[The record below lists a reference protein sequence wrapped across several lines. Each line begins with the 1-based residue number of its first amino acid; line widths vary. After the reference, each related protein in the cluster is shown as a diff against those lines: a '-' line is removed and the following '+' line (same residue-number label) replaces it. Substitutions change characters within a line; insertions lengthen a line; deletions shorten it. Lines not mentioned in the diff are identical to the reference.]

1 MKIKNIKVNSFG
13 KINDKEYNLSEKINL
28 VYGKNEAGK
37 STLLKFIQNIFYGT
51 SKNKKG
57 KSFSDYDLYKPWGE
71 GEFSGKIKYKLD
83 SGEEFEV
90 YREFGKKNPKIYNEN
105 LEDIS
110 KQFNIDKN
118 TGSEFFFE
126 QTKVDEFMFLS
137 SIVSMQQEVKLNKQD
152 QNIYIQKIANLAGT
166 GEDNISYKKAID
178 KLNKKQLDEIGTDR
192 SQGKPINLSINK
204 INKYEAEIKELEN
217 YKQKLYLIED
227 EINKLKNEIEKEKL
241 KEQYLKELKG
251 KKEIEKIEIEKINL
265 NKKIIEKNEE
275 ILREKKQE
283 LNLLLNKKEKINK
296 YNQED
301 KKELNNKY
309 EINDINKLNIKNEI
323 NNINKLN
330 STIYYILIFIFVIL
344 NIISS
349 ILTKNMN
356 LSLLLLIPI
365 IITVILYFLKR
376 NKIKKQNKKT
386 IEKINKIN
394 YELND
399 KINHT
404 ENEIKLLE
412 KNNEGP
418 TKEIEKINEKINTEI
433 NIEKQKI
440 KNKYIYKINNDELNI
455 LFNCIDF
462 NEVIDNIQ
470 NLIRQKELNLN
481 TLQLNKKNIINDLEN
496 LVNTK
501 ELLEIEKQN
510 YDELKEKNDKINTAR
525 ILLGNAYEK
534 MKNSVTPKFTSN
546 LSENI
551 MRISDGKYKKV
562 TVNDEEGIIVELPNG
577 EYVSAEKLSGGTIE
591 QLYLSLRLSM
601 AKEISNEN
609 MPIILDEA
617 FAYYDDERLEST
629 LKFLIN
635 NFKENQIILFTCT
648 NREKE
653 ILDKININYNFIE
666 LNN

>member
-1 MKIKNIKVNSFG
+1 MKIENIKINSFG

-28 VYGKNEAGK
+28 IYGKNEAGK

-57 KSFSDYDLYKPWGE
+57 KYFSDYDLYKPWGE
-71 GEFSGKIKYKLD
+71 GDFSGKIKYKLD
-83 SGEEFEV
+83 SGKKFEV

-118 TGSEFFFE
+118 MGSEFFFE

-152 QNIYIQKIANLAGT
+152 QNVYIQKIANLAGT
-166 GEDNISYKKAID
+166 GDDNISYKKAID
-178 KLNKKQLDEIGTDR
+178 KLNKKQLDEVGTDR

-204 INKYEAEIKELEN
+204 INKYENEIKELED
-217 YKQKLYLIED
+217 YKKKQYIIED
-227 EINKLKNEIEKEKL
+227 EINKLNNEIEKEKI
-241 KEQYLKELKG
+241 KEKYLKELKE

-265 NKKIIEKNEE
+265 NKNIIEKNEE
-275 ILREKKQE
+275 IIKQKRYE
-283 LNLLLNKKEKINK
+283 LNLLLNQKEKNK
-296 YNQED
+296 
-301 KKELNNKY
+301 LNNKC
-309 EINDINKLNIKNEI
+309 EI
-323 NNINKLN
+323 NNVNKLRIN
-330 STIYYILIFIFVIL
+330 NKIYFVLIFIFIIL
-344 NIISS
+344 NIISFV
-349 ILTKNMN
+349 LTNN
-356 LSLLLLIPI
+356 LCLSLILLIPI
-365 IITVILYFLKR
+365 ILTFLYYFIKR
-376 NKIKKQNKKT
+376 NNIKKQNIKIT
-386 IEKINKIN
+386 EKINKIN
-394 YELND
+394 YELNE
-399 KINHT
+399 KINCI

-412 KNNEGP
+412 KNNEEP
-418 TKEIEKINEKINTEI
+418 KKEIEKINQKINTEI
-433 NIEKQKI
+433 NLERQKI
-440 KNKYIYKINNDELNI
+440 KNKYIYKIDNDDLNI

-481 TLQLNKKNIINDLEN
+481 TLQLNKKNIINNLED
-496 LVNTK
+496 LVNTQ

-510 YDELKEKNDKINTAR
+510 YEELKEKNNKINTAR
-525 ILLGNAYEK
+525 IFLGEAYEK

-546 LSENI
+546 LSDNI
-551 MRISDGKYKKV
+551 MQISNGKYKKV
-562 TVNDEEGIIVELPNG
+562 TVNDEDGIIVELPNG
-577 EYVSAEKLSGGTIE
+577 EYVSAERLSGGTIE

-601 AKEISNEN
+601 AKEISDEN

-617 FAYYDDERLEST
+617 FAYYDDERLENT
-629 LKFLIN
+629 LKFLIE

-653 ILDKININYNFIE
+653 VLNKMDINYNFIE

>member
-1 MKIKNIKVNSFG
+1 MKIENIKINSFG

-28 VYGKNEAGK
+28 IYGKNEAGK

-57 KSFSDYDLYKPWGE
+57 KYFSDYDLYKPWGE
-71 GEFSGKIKYKLD
+71 GDFSGKIKYKLD
-83 SGEEFEV
+83 SGKKFEV

-118 TGSEFFFE
+118 MGSEFFFE

-152 QNIYIQKIANLAGT
+152 QNVYIQKIANLAGT
-166 GEDNISYKKAID
+166 GDDNISYKKAID
-178 KLNKKQLDEIGTDR
+178 KLNKKQLDEVGTDR

-204 INKYEAEIKELEN
+204 INKYENEIKELED
-217 YKQKLYLIED
+217 YKKKQYIIED
-227 EINKLKNEIEKEKL
+227 EINKLNNEIEKEKI
-241 KEQYLKELKG
+241 KEKYLKELKE

-265 NKKIIEKNEE
+265 NKNIIQKNEE
-275 ILREKKQE
+275 IIEQKRYE
-283 LNLLLNKKEKINK
+283 LNLLLNRKEKNKLNNKCEIN
-296 YNQED
+296 
-301 KKELNNKY
+301 NNKY
-309 EINDINKLNIKNEI
+309 EINNVNKLRI
-323 NNINKLN
+323 NNK
-330 STIYYILIFIFVIL
+330 IYFILIFIFIIL
-344 NIISS
+344 NIISFV
-349 ILTKNMN
+349 LTNN
-356 LSLLLLIPI
+356 LYLSLILLIPI
-365 IITVILYFLKR
+365 ILTFLYYFIKV
-376 NKIKKQNKKT
+376 NNIKKQNVEIT
-386 IEKINKIN
+386 EKINKIN
-394 YELND
+394 YELNE
-399 KINHT
+399 KINCI

-412 KNNEGP
+412 KNNEE
-418 TKEIEKINEKINTEI
+418 TKNEIEKINQKINTQI
-433 NIEKQKI
+433 NLERQKI
-440 KNKYIYKINNDELNI
+440 KNKYIYKIDNDDLNI

-481 TLQLNKKNIINDLEN
+481 TLQLNKKNIINNLED
-496 LVNTK
+496 LVNTQ

-510 YDELKEKNDKINTAR
+510 YEELKEKNNKINTAR
-525 ILLGNAYEK
+525 ILLGEAYEK

-546 LSENI
+546 LSDNI
-551 MRISDGKYKKV
+551 MQISNGKYKKV
-562 TVNDEEGIIVELPNG
+562 TVNDEDGLIVELPNG
-577 EYVSAEKLSGGTIE
+577 EYVSAERLSGGTIE

-601 AKEISNEN
+601 AKEISDEN

-617 FAYYDDERLEST
+617 FAYYDDERLENT
-629 LKFLIN
+629 LKFLVE

-653 ILDKININYNFIE
+653 ILNKMDINYNFIE

>member
-1 MKIKNIKVNSFG
+1 MKIENIKINSFG

-28 VYGKNEAGK
+28 IYGKNEAGK

-57 KSFSDYDLYKPWGE
+57 KYFSDYDLYKPWGE
-71 GEFSGKIKYKLD
+71 GDFSGKIKYKLD
-83 SGEEFEV
+83 SGKTFEV
-90 YREFGKKNPKIYNEN
+90 YREFTKKNPKIYNEN

-118 TGSEFFFE
+118 MGSEFFFE

-152 QNIYIQKIANLAGT
+152 QNVYIQKIANLAGT
-166 GEDNISYKKAID
+166 GDDNISYKKAID
-178 KLNKKQLDEIGTDR
+178 KLNKKQLDEVGTDR

-204 INKYEAEIKELEN
+204 INKYESEIKELED
-217 YKQKLYLIED
+217 YKKKQYIIED
-227 EINKLKNEIEKEKL
+227 EINKLNNEIEKEKI
-241 KEQYLKELKG
+241 KEKYLKELKE

-265 NKKIIEKNEE
+265 NKNIIEKNEE
-275 ILREKKQE
+275 IIKQKRYE
-283 LNLLLNKKEKINK
+283 LNLLLNQKEKNK
-296 YNQED
+296 
-301 KKELNNKY
+301 LNNKC
-309 EINDINKLNIKNEI
+309 EI
-323 NNINKLN
+323 NNVNKLRIN
-330 STIYYILIFIFVIL
+330 NKIYFVLIFIFIIL
-344 NIISS
+344 NIISFV
-349 ILTKNMN
+349 LTNN
-356 LSLLLLIPI
+356 LCLSLILLIPI
-365 IITVILYFLKR
+365 ILTFLYYFIKR
-376 NKIKKQNKKT
+376 NNIKKQNIKIT
-386 IEKINKIN
+386 EKINKIN
-394 YELND
+394 YELNE
-399 KINHT
+399 KINCI

-412 KNNEGP
+412 KNNEEP
-418 TKEIEKINEKINTEI
+418 KKEIEKINQKINTEI
-433 NIEKQKI
+433 NLERQKI
-440 KNKYIYKINNDELNI
+440 KNKYIYKIDNDDLNI

-481 TLQLNKKNIINDLEN
+481 TLQLNKKNIINNLED
-496 LVNTK
+496 LVNTQ

-510 YDELKEKNDKINTAR
+510 YEELKEKNNKINTAR
-525 ILLGNAYEK
+525 ILLGKAYEK

-546 LSENI
+546 LSDNI
-551 MRISDGKYKKV
+551 MRISNGKYKRV
-562 TVNDEEGIIVELPNG
+562 TVNDEDGIIVELPNG
-577 EYVSAEKLSGGTIE
+577 EYVSAERLSGGTIE

-601 AKEISNEN
+601 AKEISDEN

-617 FAYYDDERLEST
+617 FAYYDDERLENT
-629 LKFLIN
+629 LKFLIE

-653 ILDKININYNFIE
+653 VLNKMDINYNFIE

>member
-1 MKIKNIKVNSFG
+1 MKIENIKINSFG

-28 VYGKNEAGK
+28 IYGKNEAGK

-57 KSFSDYDLYKPWGE
+57 KYFSDYDLYKPWGE
-71 GEFSGKIKYKLD
+71 GDFSGKIKYELD
-83 SGEEFEV
+83 SGKKFEV

-118 TGSEFFFE
+118 MGSEFFFE

-152 QNIYIQKIANLAGT
+152 QNVYIQKIANLAGT
-166 GEDNISYKKAID
+166 GDDNISYKKAID
-178 KLNKKQLDEIGTDR
+178 KLNKKQLDEVGTDR

-204 INKYEAEIKELEN
+204 INKYENEIKELED
-217 YKQKLYLIED
+217 YKKKQYIIED
-227 EINKLKNEIEKEKL
+227 EINKLNNEIEKEKI
-241 KEQYLKELKG
+241 KEKYLKELKE

-265 NKKIIEKNEE
+265 NKNIIQKNEE
-275 ILREKKQE
+275 IIEQKRYE
-283 LNLLLNKKEKINK
+283 LNLLLNRKEKNK
-296 YNQED
+296 LNNKCEI
-301 KKELNNKY
+301 NNKY
-309 EINDINKLNIKNEI
+309 EINNVNTLRI
-323 NNINKLN
+323 NNK
-330 STIYYILIFIFVIL
+330 IYFVLIFIFIIL
-344 NIISS
+344 NIISFV
-349 ILTKNMN
+349 LTNN
-356 LSLLLLIPI
+356 LYLSLILLIPI
-365 IITVILYFLKR
+365 ILTFLYYF
-376 NKIKKQNKKT
+376 IKVNNIRKQNIKIT
-386 IEKINKIN
+386 EKINKIN
-394 YELND
+394 YELNE
-399 KINHT
+399 KINCI

-412 KNNEGP
+412 KNNEE
-418 TKEIEKINEKINTEI
+418 TKNEIEIINQKINTQI
-433 NIEKQKI
+433 NLERQKI
-440 KNKYIYKINNDELNI
+440 KNKYIYKIDNDDLNI

-481 TLQLNKKNIINDLEN
+481 TLQLNKKNIINNLED
-496 LVNTK
+496 LVNTQ

-510 YDELKEKNDKINTAR
+510 YEELKEKNNKINTAR
-525 ILLGNAYEK
+525 ILLGEAYEK

-546 LSENI
+546 LSDNI
-551 MRISDGKYKKV
+551 MQISNGKYKKV
-562 TVNDEEGIIVELPNG
+562 TVNDEDGLIVELPNG
-577 EYVSAEKLSGGTIE
+577 EYVSAERLSGGTIE

-601 AKEISNEN
+601 AKEISDEN

-617 FAYYDDERLEST
+617 FAYYDDERLENT
-629 LKFLIN
+629 LKFLVE

-653 ILDKININYNFIE
+653 ILNKMDINYNFIE

>member
-1 MKIKNIKVNSFG
+1 MKIENIKINSFG

-28 VYGKNEAGK
+28 IYGKNEAGK

-57 KSFSDYDLYKPWGE
+57 KYFSDYDLYKPWGE
-71 GEFSGKIKYKLD
+71 GDFSGKIKYKLD
-83 SGEEFEV
+83 SGKEFEV

-118 TGSEFFFE
+118 MGSEFFFE

-152 QNIYIQKIANLAGT
+152 QNVYIQKIANLAGT
-166 GEDNISYKKAID
+166 GDDNISYKKAID
-178 KLNKKQLDEIGTDR
+178 KLNKKQLDEVGTDR

-204 INKYEAEIKELEN
+204 INKYENEIKELED
-217 YKQKLYLIED
+217 YKKKQYIIED
-227 EINKLKNEIEKEKL
+227 EINKLNNEIEKEKI
-241 KEQYLKELKG
+241 KEKYLKELKE

-265 NKKIIEKNEE
+265 NKNIIQKNEE
-275 ILREKKQE
+275 IIEQKRYE
-283 LNLLLNKKEKINK
+283 LNLLLNRKEKNK
-296 YNQED
+296 LNNKCEI
-301 KKELNNKY
+301 NNKY
-309 EINDINKLNIKNEI
+309 EINNVNKLRI
-323 NNINKLN
+323 NNK
-330 STIYYILIFIFVIL
+330 IYFILIFIFIIL
-344 NIISS
+344 NIISFV
-349 ILTKNMN
+349 LTNN
-356 LSLLLLIPI
+356 LYLSLILLIPI
-365 IITVILYFLKR
+365 ILTFLYYFIKV
-376 NKIKKQNKKT
+376 NNIKKQNVEIT
-386 IEKINKIN
+386 EKINKIN
-394 YELND
+394 YELNE
-399 KINHT
+399 KINCI

-412 KNNEGP
+412 KNNEE
-418 TKEIEKINEKINTEI
+418 TKNEIEKINQKINTQI
-433 NIEKQKI
+433 NLERQKI
-440 KNKYIYKINNDELNI
+440 KNKYIYKIDNDDLNI

-481 TLQLNKKNIINDLEN
+481 TLQLNKKNIINNLED
-496 LVNTK
+496 LVNTQ

-510 YDELKEKNDKINTAR
+510 YEELKEKNNKINTAR
-525 ILLGNAYEK
+525 ILLGEAYEK

-546 LSENI
+546 LSDNI
-551 MRISDGKYKKV
+551 MQISNGKYKKV
-562 TVNDEEGIIVELPNG
+562 TVNDEDGLIVELPNG
-577 EYVSAEKLSGGTIE
+577 EYVSAERLSGGTIE

-601 AKEISNEN
+601 AKEISDEN

-617 FAYYDDERLEST
+617 FAYYDDERLENT
-629 LKFLIN
+629 LKFLVE

-653 ILDKININYNFIE
+653 ILNKMDINYNFIE

>member
-1 MKIKNIKVNSFG
+1 MKIENIKINSFG

-28 VYGKNEAGK
+28 IYGKNEAGK

-57 KSFSDYDLYKPWGE
+57 KYFSDYDLYKPWGE
-71 GEFSGKIKYKLD
+71 GDFSGKIKYKLD
-83 SGEEFEV
+83 SGKTFEV
-90 YREFGKKNPKIYNEN
+90 YREFTKKNPKIYNEN

-118 TGSEFFFE
+118 MGSEFFFE

-152 QNIYIQKIANLAGT
+152 QNVYIQKIANLAGT
-166 GEDNISYKKAID
+166 GDDNISYKKAID
-178 KLNKKQLDEIGTDR
+178 KLNKKQLDEVGTDR

-204 INKYEAEIKELEN
+204 INKYENEIKELED
-217 YKQKLYLIED
+217 YKKKQYIIED
-227 EINKLKNEIEKEKL
+227 EINKLNNEIEKEKI
-241 KEQYLKELKG
+241 KEKYLKELKE

-265 NKKIIEKNEE
+265 NKNIIEKNEE
-275 ILREKKQE
+275 IIKQKRYE
-283 LNLLLNKKEKINK
+283 LNLLLNQKEKNK
-296 YNQED
+296 
-301 KKELNNKY
+301 LNNKC
-309 EINDINKLNIKNEI
+309 EI
-323 NNINKLN
+323 NNVNKLRIN
-330 STIYYILIFIFVIL
+330 NKIYFVIIFIFIIL
-344 NIISS
+344 NIISFV
-349 ILTKNMN
+349 LTNN
-356 LSLLLLIPI
+356 LCLSLILLIPI
-365 IITVILYFLKR
+365 ILTFLYYFIKR
-376 NKIKKQNKKT
+376 NNIKKQNIKIT
-386 IEKINKIN
+386 EKINKIN
-394 YELND
+394 YELNE
-399 KINHT
+399 KINCI

-412 KNNEGP
+412 KNNEEP
-418 TKEIEKINEKINTEI
+418 KKEIEKINQKINTEI
-433 NIEKQKI
+433 NLERQKI
-440 KNKYIYKINNDELNI
+440 KNKYIYKIDNDDLNI

-481 TLQLNKKNIINDLEN
+481 TLQLNKKNIINNLED
-496 LVNTK
+496 LVNTQ

-510 YDELKEKNDKINTAR
+510 YEELKEKNNKINTAR
-525 ILLGNAYEK
+525 ILLGKAYEK

-546 LSENI
+546 LSDNI
-551 MRISDGKYKKV
+551 MRISNGKYKRV
-562 TVNDEEGIIVELPNG
+562 TVNDEDGIIVELPNG
-577 EYVSAEKLSGGTIE
+577 EYVSAERLSGGTIE

-601 AKEISNEN
+601 AKEISDEN

-617 FAYYDDERLEST
+617 FAYYDDERLENT
-629 LKFLIN
+629 LKFLIE

-653 ILDKININYNFIE
+653 VLNKMDINYNFIE

>member
-1 MKIKNIKVNSFG
+1 MKIENIKINSFG

-28 VYGKNEAGK
+28 IYGKNEAGK

-57 KSFSDYDLYKPWGE
+57 KYFSDYDLYKPWGE
-71 GEFSGKIKYKLD
+71 GDFSGKIKYKLD
-83 SGEEFEV
+83 SGKNFEV

-118 TGSEFFFE
+118 MGSEFFFE

-152 QNIYIQKIANLAGT
+152 QNVYIQKIANLAGT
-166 GEDNISYKKAID
+166 GDDNISYKKAID
-178 KLNKKQLDEIGTDR
+178 KLNKKQLDEVGTDR

-204 INKYEAEIKELEN
+204 INKYENEIKELED
-217 YKQKLYLIED
+217 YKKKQYIIED
-227 EINKLKNEIEKEKL
+227 EINKLNNEIEKEKI
-241 KEQYLKELKG
+241 KEKYLKELKE

-265 NKKIIEKNEE
+265 NKNIIQKNEE
-275 ILREKKQE
+275 IIEQKRYE
-283 LNLLLNKKEKINK
+283 LNLLLNRKEKNKLNNKCEIN
-296 YNQED
+296 
-301 KKELNNKY
+301 NNKY
-309 EINDINKLNIKNEI
+309 EINNVNKLRI
-323 NNINKLN
+323 NNK
-330 STIYYILIFIFVIL
+330 IYFILIFIFIIL
-344 NIISS
+344 NIISFV
-349 ILTKNMN
+349 LTNN
-356 LSLLLLIPI
+356 LYLSLILLIPI
-365 IITVILYFLKR
+365 ILTFLYYFIKV
-376 NKIKKQNKKT
+376 NNIKKQNVEIT
-386 IEKINKIN
+386 EKINKIN
-394 YELND
+394 YELNE
-399 KINHT
+399 KINCI

-412 KNNEGP
+412 KNNEE
-418 TKEIEKINEKINTEI
+418 TKNEIEKINQKINTQI
-433 NIEKQKI
+433 NLERQKI
-440 KNKYIYKINNDELNI
+440 KNKYIYKIDNDDLNI

-481 TLQLNKKNIINDLEN
+481 TLQLNKKNIINNLED
-496 LVNTK
+496 LVNTQ

-510 YDELKEKNDKINTAR
+510 YEELKEKNNKINTAR
-525 ILLGNAYEK
+525 ILLGEAYEK

-546 LSENI
+546 LSDNI
-551 MRISDGKYKKV
+551 MQISNGKYKKV
-562 TVNDEEGIIVELPNG
+562 TVNDEDGLIVELPNG
-577 EYVSAEKLSGGTIE
+577 EYVSAERLSGGTIE

-601 AKEISNEN
+601 AKEISDEN

-617 FAYYDDERLEST
+617 FAYYDDERLENT
-629 LKFLIN
+629 LKFLVE

-653 ILDKININYNFIE
+653 ILNKMDINYNFIE

>member
-204 INKYEAEIKELEN
+204 INKYEDEIKELEN

-227 EINKLKNEIEKEKL
+227 EINKLNNEIEKEKL

-309 EINDINKLNIKNEI
+309 EINDINKLNG
-323 NNINKLN
+323 
-330 STIYYILIFIFVIL
+330 TIYYILIFIFVIL
-344 NIISS
+344 NIVSS

-653 ILDKININYNFIE
+653 VLDKININYNFIE

>member
-1 MKIKNIKVNSFG
+1 MKIENIKINSFG

-28 VYGKNEAGK
+28 IYGKNEAGK

-57 KSFSDYDLYKPWGE
+57 KYFSDYDLYKPWGE
-71 GEFSGKIKYKLD
+71 GDFSGKIKYKLD
-83 SGEEFEV
+83 SGKEFEV

-118 TGSEFFFE
+118 MGSEFFFE

-152 QNIYIQKIANLAGT
+152 QNVYIQKIANLAGT
-166 GEDNISYKKAID
+166 GDDNISYKKAID
-178 KLNKKQLDEIGTDR
+178 KLNKKQLDEVGTDR

-204 INKYEAEIKELEN
+204 INKYENEIKELED
-217 YKQKLYLIED
+217 YKKKQYIIED
-227 EINKLKNEIEKEKL
+227 EINKLNNEIEKEKI
-241 KEQYLKELKG
+241 KEKYLKELKE

-265 NKKIIEKNEE
+265 NKNIIQKNEE
-275 ILREKKQE
+275 IIEQKRYE
-283 LNLLLNKKEKINK
+283 LNLLLNRKEKNK
-296 YNQED
+296 FNNKCEI
-301 KKELNNKY
+301 NNKY
-309 EINDINKLNIKNEI
+309 EINNVNKLRI
-323 NNINKLN
+323 NNK
-330 STIYYILIFIFVIL
+330 IYFILIFIFIIL
-344 NIISS
+344 NIISFV
-349 ILTKNMN
+349 LTNN
-356 LSLLLLIPI
+356 LYLSLILLIPI
-365 IITVILYFLKR
+365 ILTFLYYFIKV
-376 NKIKKQNKKT
+376 NNIKKQNVEIT
-386 IEKINKIN
+386 EKINKIN
-394 YELND
+394 YELNE
-399 KINHT
+399 KINCI

-412 KNNEGP
+412 KNNEE
-418 TKEIEKINEKINTEI
+418 TKNEIEKINQKINTQI
-433 NIEKQKI
+433 NLERQKI
-440 KNKYIYKINNDELNI
+440 KNKYIYKIDNDDLNI

-481 TLQLNKKNIINDLEN
+481 TLQLNKKNIINNLED
-496 LVNTK
+496 LVNTQ

-510 YDELKEKNDKINTAR
+510 YEELKEKNNKINTAR
-525 ILLGNAYEK
+525 ILLGEAYEK

-546 LSENI
+546 LSDNI
-551 MRISDGKYKKV
+551 MQISNGKYKKV
-562 TVNDEEGIIVELPNG
+562 TVNDEDGLIVELPNG
-577 EYVSAEKLSGGTIE
+577 EYVSAERLSGGTIE

-601 AKEISNEN
+601 AKEISDEN

-617 FAYYDDERLEST
+617 FAYYDDERLENT
-629 LKFLIN
+629 LKFLVE

-653 ILDKININYNFIE
+653 ILNKMDINYNFIE